1 MFVARAAWEKKAE
14 NPVVLE
20 IREKSDVADYF
31 VVCSANS
38 DRGVQTIVESVE
50 RELKKHGV
58 RIFGTEGV
66 SEGRWV
72 LLDLVDVV
80 LHVFYRPVREFY
92 DIEGLWIDT
101 PRVDLPFL
109 KEGRSEV
116 V

>member
-1 MFVARAAWEKKAE
+1 MARAAWEKKAQR
-14 NPVVLE
+14 PLVLE
-20 IREKSDVADYF
+20 VGEKSDVTDYF

-38 DRGVQTIVESVE
+38 DRGVRTIVESVE
-50 RELKKHGV
+50 RELKK
-58 RIFGTEGV
+58 RSISILGTEGL

-72 LLDLVDVV
+72 LLDLADVV
-80 LHVFYRPVREFY
+80 LHVFYEPLREFY

-109 KEGRSEV
+109 VEGRSEV

>member
-1 MFVARAAWEKKAE
+1 MLVARLAWEKKAE
-14 NPVVLE
+14 RPVVLE
-20 IREKSDVADYF
+20 LGKKSDLADYF

-38 DRGVQTIVESVE
+38 DRGVRTIVDNTRE
-50 RELKKHGV
+50 ELKKIGID
-58 RIFGTEGV
+58 IFGTEGL

-72 LLDLVDVV
+72 LLDLIDVV
-80 LHVFYRPVREFY
+80 LHVFQTPVREFY

-109 KEGRSEV
+109 REGRSDV

>member
-1 MFVARAAWEKKAE
+1 MARAAWEKKAE
-14 NPVVLE
+14 RPLVLE
-20 IREKSDVADYF
+20 VREKSDVTDYF

-38 DRGVQTIVESVE
+38 DRGVRTIVESVE
-50 RELKKHGV
+50 RELKK
-58 RIFGTEGV
+58 RAISILGTEGL

-72 LLDLVDVV
+72 LLDLADVV
-80 LHVFYRPVREFY
+80 LHVFYEPLREFY

-109 KEGRSEV
+109 GAGRSEV

>member
-1 MFVARAAWEKKAE
+1 VT
-14 NPVVLE
+14 
-20 IREKSDVADYF
+20 DYF

-38 DRGVQTIVESVE
+38 DRGVRTIVESVE
-50 RELKKHGV
+50 RELKK
-58 RIFGTEGV
+58 RAISILGTEGL

-72 LLDLVDVV
+72 LLDLADVV
-80 LHVFYRPVREFY
+80 LHVFYEPLREFY

-109 KEGRSEV
+109 GEGRSEV